1 MAESVRRSFFAGR
14 PSIKRVNETS
24 PPPQLRSDRG
34 EPARQRAPTLPLKRA
49 FGGSF
54 LAFVAIAVGAGT
66 LCWRIEGEA
75 AFDRVIAETVDLLV
89 YIVPRVGG
97 ALVMAAF
104 LQILVPRE
112 VVAKVIG
119 EHAGFRG
126 VLIATL
132 AGALTPGG
140 PLTSFPIMVALHAA
154 GASKG
159 ALVAY
164 LTSWAM
170 LGMQRVLVW
179 EFPLMGGEFTLL
191 RLAASAILP
200 VIAGAIAMRLPLSV
214 PPLPGARR

>member
-1 MAESVRRSFFAGR
+1 MTE
-14 PSIKRVNETS
+14 K
-24 PPPQLRSDRG
+24 PPGQH
-34 EPARQRAPTLPLKRA
+34 APTLSMKRA

-54 LAFVAIAVGAGT
+54 LVFAAIAAATGA
-66 LCWRIEGEA
+66 LCWHIKGAA
-75 AFDRVIAETVDLLV
+75 AFDRVVHETVDLLI

-97 ALVMAAF
+97 ALLMAAF
-104 LQILVPRE
+104 LQILIPRE
-112 VVAKVIG
+112 TVARLIG
-119 EHAGFRG
+119 EKSGFRG
-126 VLIATL
+126 VLVATV

-140 PLTSFPIMVALHAA
+140 PLTSFPLMVALYAA

-191 RLAASAILP
+191 RLAASVVLP
-200 VIAGAIAMRLPLSV
+200 VIAGAIAMRLPIAIPV
-214 PPLPGARR
+214 PPGGRR